1 MADERIHVL
10 RDILL
15 ELHNGASPES
25 VQERFDATFAGV
37 SAIEISLMEHELMN
51 SDSGVTFEDV
61 MELCDVHANLFKNA
75 IKGVEV
81 SDTEHP
87 GHPVRVFK
95 EENLALRAALIRIRR
110 LLDTYEYMEDE
121 EMLAEMRKGLVRQMG
136 LVGQFDIHYQ
146 HGRTLLSYHGRYGHD
161 SPPKVMWGV
170 DDQIRE
176 LFQTALTTAKSLPEV
191 SISSVKEALKLL
203 RQSLKV

>member
-61 MELCDVHANLFKNA
+61 MELCDVHANLFKMLS
-75 IKGVEV
+75 KV
-81 SDTEHP
+81 SKFQILSIQVTQF
-87 GHPVRVFK
+87 VS
-95 EENLALRAALIRIRR
+95 LRKKIW
-110 LLDTYEYMEDE
+110 
-121 EMLAEMRKGLVRQMG
+121 
-136 LVGQFDIHYQ
+136 
-146 HGRTLLSYHGRYGHD
+146 
-161 SPPKVMWGV
+161 P
-170 DDQIRE
+170 
-176 LFQTALTTAKSLPEV
+176 
-191 SISSVKEALKLL
+191 SVQL
-203 RQSLKV
+203 

>member
-25 VQERFDATFAGV
+25 IQERFDATFTGV

-75 IKGVEV
+75 VKGVEV
-81 SDTEHP
+81 EDT
-87 GHPVRVFK
+87 
-95 EENLALRAALIRIRR
+95 
-110 LLDTYEYMEDE
+110 
-121 EMLAEMRKGLVRQMG
+121 
-136 LVGQFDIHYQ
+136 
-146 HGRTLLSYHGRYGHD
+146 RTPW
-161 SPPKVMWGV
+161 PPSS
-170 DDQIRE
+170 R
-176 LFQTALTTAKSLPEV
+176 FQG
-191 SISSVKEALKLL
+191 
-203 RQSLKV
+203 

>member
-1 MADERIHVL
+1 MADERIHIL

-25 VQERFDATFAGV
+25 VQERFDATFTGV

-75 IKGVEV
+75 VKGVEV
-81 SDTEHP
+81 EDTEHP

-95 EENLALRAALIRIRR
+95 DENLALRAALIRIRR
-110 LLDTYEYMEDE
+110 LLDTYESMEDE

-136 LVGQFDIHYQ
+136 LLGQFDIHYQ
-146 HGRTLLSYHGRYGHD
+146 LRKNFLPVVLDGGLLPNCSD
-161 SPPKVMWGV
+161 TV
-170 DDQIRE
+170 
-176 LFQTALTTAKSLPEV
+176 
-191 SISSVKEALKLL
+191 
-203 RQSLKV
+203 

>member
-25 VQERFDATFAGV
+25 VQERFDATFTGV

-75 IKGVEV
+75 VKDVEV
-81 SDTEHP
+81 ADTEHP

-110 LLDTYEYMEDE
+110 LLDTYESMEDE

-136 LVGQFDIHYQ
+136 LD
-146 HGRTLLSYHGRYGHD
+146 R
-161 SPPKVMWGV
+161 
-170 DDQIRE
+170 
-176 LFQTALTTAKSLPEV
+176 KSV
-191 SISSVKEALKLL
+191 V
-203 RQSLKV
+203 